1 MRKAP
6 LDTMTQLRLAENAAV
21 VAQALGVGQVPPDDT
36 SQGKAFDL
44 AHFLASLPSTPGV
57 YRHIDQ
63 HDKVLYVGKAKDLK
77 KRVSTYFLKTVSSP
91 RIAMMVAQVVRVEI
105 TVTRSEAEALLLEN
119 NLIKTLNPRYNIL
132 FRDDKSYPMLRFTGH
147 DFPRMVYY
155 RGVVDKKGQYFG
167 PYPSGWAVKETIGVL
182 QKVFR
187 LRSCTDSIFN
197 HRTRPCLQHQIGRCS
212 APCVG
217 LNDAAG
223 YALDVNNAAKFL
235 RGKAQDVLDEM
246 QARMHAHAEVLAFE
260 KAASVRNQI
269 AALSKMQHQQ
279 GMDNQGDQDVDIIAV
294 VKVGELVVLNLA
306 MVRGGRHLGDRPY
319 RPSHADGAD
328 LAQVLEAFISQ
339 HYDGVAIPTVIV
351 VNVALEA
358 DDKNTL
364 ESVLS
369 VKAERKVTLLVKPQG
384 TRRLW
389 LEQAQRNAEMAAGR
403 FIAEQG
409 TTIDRLQQLAEVLG
423 LDGGSSEPNAL
434 HGADNDDPAQR
445 TGLYSLRI
453 ECFDISHTAGEATQA
468 SCVVFDQI
476 NIQPKQY
483 KRFNITGITGGD
495 DYAAMQQVLQRH
507 YGRLAAAQDA
517 RLPDVVL
524 VDGGAGQVA
533 MAKGVFEALGL
544 DTHLLVGVAKGEGRK
559 VGLET
564 LVFADG
570 REPMEL
576 PHDSPALMLVAMIR
590 DEAHRFAI
598 TGMRAKR
605 AKARQASSLDEVE
618 GIGPKRRKALLSR
631 FGGLRGVLEAS
642 AEDLATVEGIS
653 DDFARKLYAQLHGES

>member
-1 MRKAP
+1 MRKA
-6 LDTMTQLRLAENAAV
+6 RLETIKRIRLVESEAV
-21 VAQALGVGQVPPDDT
+21 IATAVAQGIGSVPAQADT
-36 SQGKAFDL
+36 APENKPFDL
-44 AHFLASLPSTPGV
+44 QHFLAQLPSTPGV

-132 FRDDKSYPMLRFTGH
+132 FRDDKSYPMLRFTNH
-147 DFPRMVYY
+147 AFPRMAYY
-155 RGVVDKKGQYFG
+155 RGAVDKKGQYFG

-217 LNDAAG
+217 LNDEAG
-223 YALDVNNAAKFL
+223 YKTDVGNAAKFL
-235 RGKAQDVLDEM
+235 QGKAQDVLDEM
-246 QARMHAHAEVLAFE
+246 QARMHGHAEVLEFE
-260 KAASVRNQI
+260 KAATVRNQI

-279 GMDNQGDQDVDIIAV
+279 GMDNQGDQDVDVIAV
-294 VKVGELVVLNLA
+294 VKVGELLVLNLA

-319 RPSHADGAD
+319 RPGHADGAD
-328 LAQVLEAFISQ
+328 VAEVLEAFMSQ
-339 HYDGVAIPTVIV
+339 HYDGLAIPPVIIA
-351 VNVALEA
+351 NVTLAPDDKATLEA
-358 DDKNTL
+358 
-364 ESVLS
+364 VLA
-369 VKAERKVTLLVKPQG
+369 VRAGRKVTLLQKPQG
-384 TRRLW
+384 ARRLW
-389 LEQAQRNAEMAAGR
+389 LEQAERNAEMAAGR

-423 LDGGSSEPNAL
+423 LDGER
-434 HGADNDDPAQR
+434 GADDADPSKR

-483 KRFNITGITGGD
+483 KRFNISGITGGD

-507 YGRLAAAQDA
+507 YGRLAAAEDA

-524 VDGGAGQVA
+524 VDGGKGQVA

-544 DTHLLVGVAKGEGRK
+544 DTHLIVGVAKGEGRK

-564 LVFADG
+564 LIFADG
-570 REPMEL
+570 REALEL
-576 PHDSPALMLVAMIR
+576 PQDSPALMLVALIR

-605 AKARQASSLDEVE
+605 AKARQASSLDEIE

-631 FGGLRGVLEAS
+631 FGGLRGVMEAG
-642 AEDLATVEGIS
+642 AEDLATVDGIS
-653 DDFARKLYAQLHGES
+653 DEFARKLYAQLHGEVQ